1 MEQRLLH
8 TDGKSSPPRPA
19 GYWTELLHCHR
30 AHIVLHLVGP
40 EVTPQEPIAVCGD
53 GDDGGSLRVECH
65 ATDALSFLTSHEA
78 LLQRKPAESGQP
90 PCVCIAYHP
99 GFGTVRNTHPPF
111 LPQTHA
117 RPLCKCPC
125 IAQTPDRG

>member
-1 MEQRLLH
+1 VEQRLLH

-40 EVTPQEPIAVCGD
+40 EVAAQEPIAVCGD

-78 LLQRKPAESGQP
+78 LLQRKPAESGQA

-99 GFGTVRNTHPPF
+99 GFGTVRTPTGPSCPRHN
-111 LPQTHA
+111 Q
-117 RPLCKCPC
+117 RSVCKCPC
-125 IAQTPDRG
+125 ANA